1 MDSLKFFLGVAIM
14 ILCMGLIGVII
25 WIILFGLPKEAM
37 DGGTLVQVFT
47 GLRERIGCL
56 KTLI

>member
-47 GLRERIGCL
+47 GLHDRIGCL